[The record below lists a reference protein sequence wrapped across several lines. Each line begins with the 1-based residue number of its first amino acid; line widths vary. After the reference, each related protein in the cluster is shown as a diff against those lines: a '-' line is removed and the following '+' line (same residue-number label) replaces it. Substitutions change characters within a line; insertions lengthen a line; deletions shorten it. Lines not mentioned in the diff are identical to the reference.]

1 MTELLE
7 NRVIGFLG
15 LCMRA
20 GRIISGQEACVDL
33 VRRDAAALVLLD
45 AGASENTHKRIAD
58 ACHSH
63 GVPMWCLREGA
74 LGQAIGKRGRMVIAL
89 EAGGMAQNL
98 LSMLDEEPKLSIVK
112 PQERFHI
119 SK

>member
-1 MTELLE
+1 MTEQIE

-33 VRRDAAALVLLD
+33 IRREEAALVLLD
-45 AGASENTHKRIAD
+45 GSASENTRKRILD

-63 GVPMWCLREGA
+63 SVPAWELGNGA
-74 LGQAIGKRGRMVIAL
+74 LGRAIGKRGRMVIAL
-89 EAGGMAQNL
+89 KPDGMAQNL
-98 LSMLDEEPKLSIVK
+98 LSMLEGAQRL
-112 PQERFHI
+112 
-119 SK
+119 